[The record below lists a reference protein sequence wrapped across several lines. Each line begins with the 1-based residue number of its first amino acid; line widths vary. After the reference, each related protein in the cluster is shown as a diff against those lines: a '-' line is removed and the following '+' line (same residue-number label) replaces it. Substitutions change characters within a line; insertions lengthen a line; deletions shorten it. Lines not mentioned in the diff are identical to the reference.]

1 MPAQHICHGQVFCKY
16 LLFWWACVLSI
27 GIFWRPCQA
36 ATWKSK
42 GRIPGWKWPRSHR
55 LPGLTLCY
63 LLTLN
68 TANTQVLTCY
78 ANSDVY
84 GVFFPF
90 GCVCVFLSLP
100 YNVKKRKVWKQEQM
114 CEKVIKTHICTCIC
128 HCQLESKLQIDY
140 GVQKIWWH
148 ILHVFLSLHSV
159 LAEHLPNLTVIA
171 LCIRFHQQGY
181 GRIFE
186 YIHSVDKIHTK
197 RWLYLVTHHWLN
209 LTYNE
214 VLLIVQ
220 IVG

>member
-1 MPAQHICHGQVFCKY
+1 MTQIPQTAWPHSLLSVNSQHSKHTSSNLLCKFRCICF
-16 LLFWWACVLSI
+16 FFLS
-27 GIFWRPCQA
+27 G
-36 ATWKSK
+36 
-42 GRIPGWKWPRSHR
+42 
-55 LPGLTLCY
+55 
-63 LLTLN
+63 
-68 TANTQVLTCY
+68 
-78 ANSDVY
+78 
-84 GVFFPF
+84 
-90 GCVCVFLSLP
+90 VCVFLSLP

-171 LCIRFHQQGY
+171 LCIRFHQQGH

-220 IVG
+220 VVG